1 MQSLRAIRDIH
12 MAGIDETNFHEVCAP
27 YNFKVLP
34 VYYRIVGKHILPL
47 KFSEQNVT
55 EKYVIF
61 S

>member
-1 MQSLRAIRDIH
+1 